1 LKQVTARPADLRL
14 IPSCCY
20 AFCWLAICTASAA
33 SASWWKNCACIWHG
47 AGSRVWVPIRRFRIT
62 PRSRRT
68 VIGGFRNR
76 NCSRILSHAG
86 IFQSLRGLIHRAT
99 SALAVLVLSSKSYSC
114 IWEWSVIEFQS
125 AQLESLRVRVNQFT
139 RRHHIELTTPGG
151 NSHFFP
157 VFAPQLGQGQL
168 ESLRFVRSLLAFLS
182 SQIRSSS
189 SVNSLYRW
197 LIKGHEATRAVGCMR
212 NRNRSLADSAGIVL
226 TKANLTADE
235 HLGHDGKVTSFRSL
249 MSRIGC
255 LRWATR

>member
-125 AQLESLRVRVNQFT
+125 AQLESLRVRVNEFT
-139 RRHHIELTTPGG
+139 RRHHIELTTPG
-151 NSHFFP
+151 
-157 VFAPQLGQGQL
+157 A
-168 ESLRFVRSLLAFLS
+168 
-182 SQIRSSS
+182 IR
-189 SVNSLYRW
+189 
-197 LIKGHEATRAVGCMR
+197 
-212 NRNRSLADSAGIVL
+212 
-226 TKANLTADE
+226 
-235 HLGHDGKVTSFRSL
+235 TSFPSSRHSWDKGSSNLFDSSDHCSL
-249 MSRIGC
+249 SLVPKSDQVPRLIRCTVGS
-255 LRWATR
+255 